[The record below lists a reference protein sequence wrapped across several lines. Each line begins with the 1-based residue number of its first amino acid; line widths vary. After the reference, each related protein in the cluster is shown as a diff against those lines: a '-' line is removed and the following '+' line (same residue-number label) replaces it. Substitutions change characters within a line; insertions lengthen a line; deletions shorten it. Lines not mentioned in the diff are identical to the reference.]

1 MSAYDWQRLS
11 EFHNAWLEGNAGE
24 RHELRTRLAAEQPGL
39 LEEADALLASSGALP
54 GFLATPALV
63 VAAHEIA
70 REAVPLSPGDQV
82 GPYQV
87 VGILAHG
94 GMGDVYRAT
103 DVRLHRDVALKVLAQ
118 AAAPDSDAIDR
129 FVQEARITA
138 ALDHPNIVRVFDV
151 GMFRGRPYIVAEL
164 LAGETLRGRLAA
176 GPASVGDARRIAA
189 DIARG
194 LVAAHEAGLVH
205 RDLKPEN
212 VFLSASGT
220 TKILDFGIAK
230 LLRPRA
236 PGEESATR
244 DGVLLGTTGYLA
256 PEQIEGAAVDGRADL
271 FALGAIL
278 FETLTGRRAFGRG
291 HSVDALHDVVHGP
304 APNVA
309 EHREG
314 VPATLA
320 AVTDRLLQKRPEA
333 RFQSAADLA
342 WALEHLDNPL
352 SSLNTPRAAP
362 AVLGRKPFPGST
374 GWPLAAMALASAA
387 VVAVVALVGRDRS
400 PEPGRPLMQS
410 TWSLPPELTLD
421 SAGVIAPDQQRI
433 AFVGRDASAAR
444 LFVRDLA
451 SLVPVAIPG
460 TEGAKQPF
468 WSPDGQFIGFFAN
481 GKLMKVPAR
490 GGPPIV
496 LADAP
501 DARGGTWSSQNVIV
515 FQPDMRDSGLFR
527 VSAGGS
533 AVEPATHLDADAGE
547 IGQRYPAF
555 LPDGLHFLYHA
566 GWTNDDQRGVYLA
579 RLDAPT
585 SERAALL
592 FRSDAPATYAA
603 GPGRIGFV
611 LSAVS
616 GRIEARAFDDKRL
629 ALIGEPRTL
638 PFTAATATLRHES
651 FLSAS
656 PDVLAFTGVPVT
668 SAVHTAS
675 VSRDG
680 RDLRISPNAE
690 MTGWLRLSPD
700 GTRLMRTIVDPA
712 RGNPDIWVEDLARG
726 TRLRITTSSN
736 LDVSAVWSA
745 DGQQVAFRS
754 SRGSTTN
761 ISIASA
767 DGGGTQHT
775 RPCPGVVCE
784 PTDWSSD
791 GHTLLVNSD
800 GDVWIF
806 PTSPAGTP
814 QPLLAGTFVERD
826 ARLSADGQWLLY
838 VSEESG
844 RPEVLLRSMT
854 GAPRR
859 QVVSAGGGDQPVWRR
874 DGRELLYVDVQGQLH
889 SVSVRR
895 GTGGQ
900 LILGAPTTLA
910 VPRLAEHHWGTTYDI
925 SRDGERV
932 YFPHPGNHPRPHELG
947 IVLNWKELL
956 RSPN

>member
-1 MSAYDWQRLS
+1 
-11 EFHNAWLEGNAGE
+11 
-24 RHELRTRLAAEQPGL
+24 
-39 LEEADALLASSGALP
+39 
-54 GFLATPALV
+54 
-63 VAAHEIA
+63 
-70 REAVPLSPGDQV
+70 
-82 GPYQV
+82 
-87 VGILAHG
+87 
-94 GMGDVYRAT
+94 
-103 DVRLHRDVALKVLAQ
+103 
-118 AAAPDSDAIDR
+118 
-129 FVQEARITA
+129 
-138 ALDHPNIVRVFDV
+138 
-151 GMFRGRPYIVAEL
+151 
-164 LAGETLRGRLAA
+164 
-176 GPASVGDARRIAA
+176 
-189 DIARG
+189 
-194 LVAAHEAGLVH
+194 
-205 RDLKPEN
+205 
-212 VFLSASGT
+212 
-220 TKILDFGIAK
+220 
-230 LLRPRA
+230 
-236 PGEESATR
+236 
-244 DGVLLGTTGYLA
+244 
-256 PEQIEGAAVDGRADL
+256 
-271 FALGAIL
+271 
-278 FETLTGRRAFGRG
+278 
-291 HSVDALHDVVHGP
+291 
-304 APNVA
+304 
-309 EHREG
+309 
-314 VPATLA
+314 
-320 AVTDRLLQKRPEA
+320 
-333 RFQSAADLA
+333 
-342 WALEHLDNPL
+342 
-352 SSLNTPRAAP
+352 
-362 AVLGRKPFPGST
+362 
-374 GWPLAAMALASAA
+374 
-387 VVAVVALVGRDRS
+387 
-400 PEPGRPLMQS
+400 MQS

-700 GTRLMRTIVDPA
+700 GTRLMRTTVDPA
-712 RGNPDIWVEDLARG
+712 RWQSRHLGEGSRAA
-726 TRLRITTSSN
+726 RLRITTTRY
-736 LDVSAVWSA
+736 LDGAR
-745 DGQQVAFRS
+745 RS
-754 SRGSTTN
+754 GPLMANRSRSGVEQSRQ
-761 ISIASA
+761 
-767 DGGGTQHT
+767 DDQLQDRLGHGRGTHNT
-775 RPCPGVVCE
+775 ARPGVVRE
-784 PTDWSSD
+784 PPPTGRY
-791 GHTLLVNSD
+791 GHTLQRIPD

-932 YFPHPGNHPRPHELG
+932 LFPASGQPSAPTRARHRAELEG
-947 IVLNWKELL
+947 TAAVTQS
-956 RSPN
+956 RCRHVAPP